1 MIFAE
6 LDRKAVFLLLALI
19 IFISNSGFAQNKRIL
34 WLGNSYTAYNN
45 LPSMFY
51 NLALSGGDTIIFDA
65 NMPGGFT
72 LNAHTANQTSLN
84 KIAQGNWDYVIL
96 QAQSQEPS
104 FPPAQ
109 VISQT
114 LPYAI
119 ELDSLIH
126 ASSPCAKTV
135 FYMTWG
141 RKYGDSQNCVNYP
154 PLCTF
159 EGMSNRLRWGY
170 KTMADETEGIISPV
184 GSSWKN
190 AWYADST
197 INLWNAD
204 LSHPSAAGSYLA
216 ACTFYSTILRKP
228 SLGLS
233 YFAGLEANTAAFFQE
248 IADATVNDSLEVWNI
263 GRFEPQANFS
273 YVSEGLQYS
282 FQHEA
287 LNAESFFWNFGD
299 GESSELPAPVH
310 TYNSEGEYT
319 VTLIAERACVF
330 DTTEAIIS
338 VTITDLDAAKSSGWR
353 IFPNPATNK
362 VMIQSSEPERF
373 HIAVYSINGTLVS
386 AFDEEGSLIN
396 LDFSEYEKG
405 IYQIVCS
412 TRSDQRIFRI
422 LKD

>member
-6 LDRKAVFLLLALI
+6 LDKKAIFMLFALTI
-19 IFISNSGFAQNKRIL
+19 LIPKSGLTQNKRIL

-51 NLALSGGDTIIFDA
+51 NLALSGGDTITFDA
-65 NMPGGFT
+65 NTPGGFT
-72 LNAHTANQTSLN
+72 LSAHASNQTSLN
-84 KIAQGNWDYVIL
+84 KIGQGNWDYVII

-104 FPPAQ
+104 FPPSQ
-109 VISQT
+109 VNSQT

-126 ASSPCAKTV
+126 AASPCAKTV

-141 RKYGDSQNCVNYP
+141 RKYGDSQNCGNYP

-159 EGMSNRLRWGY
+159 EGMNDRLRWGY
-170 KTMADETEGIISPV
+170 KTMADETEGIIAPV

-197 INLWNAD
+197 TNLWNAD
-204 LSHPSAAGSYLA
+204 LSHPSPAGSYLA

-233 YFAGLEANTAAFFQE
+233 YIASLDANTATFFQG
-248 IADATVNDSLEVWNI
+248 IADNTVNDSLEVWNI
-263 GRFEPQANFS
+263 GRFEPEADFS
-273 YVSEGLQYS
+273 YIAEGLQYN

-287 LNAESFFWNFGD
+287 SNAETFTWDFGD
-299 GESSELPAPVH
+299 GNTSELPAPFH
-310 TYNSEGEYT
+310 EYSGEGDYT
-319 VTLIAERACVF
+319 VSLIAGSNCLF
-330 DTTEAIIS
+330 DTSEVIIS
-338 VTITDLDAAKSSGWR
+338 VTITDLNTAASGGWR
-353 IFPNPATNK
+353 IFPNPATNM
-362 VMIQSSEPERF
+362 VMIQSSEPEQF
-373 HIAVYSINGTLVS
+373 HIAVYSINGKLVS

-412 TRSDQRIFRI
+412 TRTDQRIFRI